1 MEEDRIVSP
10 ELENNMEERME
21 NTLRPKYLNEYI
33 GQTKVKE
40 NIKIYI

>member
-33 GQTKVKE
+33 G
-40 NIKIYI
+40 